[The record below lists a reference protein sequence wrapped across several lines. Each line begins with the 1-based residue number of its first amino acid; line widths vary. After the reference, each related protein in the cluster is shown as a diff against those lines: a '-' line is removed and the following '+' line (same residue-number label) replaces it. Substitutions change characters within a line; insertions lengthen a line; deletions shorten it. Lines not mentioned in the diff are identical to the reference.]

1 LALRYHR
8 RQHRENERGN
18 GLYNSAAFNA
28 LDMTEKGWVNF
39 SLGMLFTKLFAD
51 KLLDMPWLFH
61 FKWFQGHNSVG
72 TLPGKSTPD
81 FIGLDTTG
89 PHYHALEAK
98 GRSGGFS
105 STTMKK
111 AKNQALQAIS
121 VNRSPCVM
129 HIGSMLYRVGSN
141 ELAMAMHD
149 PRPEGEPG
157 NSKILSRLGRVL
169 PHRMGAG

>member
-1 LALRYHR
+1 
-8 RQHRENERGN
+8 
-18 GLYNSAAFNA
+18 
-28 LDMTEKGWVNF
+28 
-39 SLGMLFTKLFAD
+39 MLFTKLFAD

-81 FIGLDTTG
+81 FIRLDTTG

-149 PRPEGEPG
+149 PDRKASRELEDTQ
-157 NSKILSRLGRVL
+157 RLGRVL